1 MKDKIREILLANI
14 YELDGVDITDDL
26 ELITGGYIDSFD
38 IIGLISEFEDAFDI
52 SIPLEDLEVGQF
64 NTVNS
69 IENVIRKFQN

>member
-14 YELDGVDITDDL
+14 DELDGVNITDDL

-64 NTVNS
+64 DTVNS

>member
-14 YELDGVDITDDL
+14 DELDGVDITDDL

-52 SIPLEDLEVGQF
+52 SIPLEDLEVEQF
-64 NTVNS
+64 DTVNS

>member
-1 MKDKIREILLANI
+1 MKDKIIEILLANI
-14 YELDGVDITDDL
+14 DELDGVDITDDL

-64 NTVNS
+64 DTVNS

>member
-14 YELDGVDITDDL
+14 DELDGVDITDDL

-38 IIGLISEFEDAFDI
+38 IIGLISEFEAAFDI

-64 NTVNS
+64 DTVNS

>member
-1 MKDKIREILLANI
+1 MKDRIREILLANI
-14 YELDGVDITDDL
+14 DELDGVDITDDL

-64 NTVNS
+64 DTVNS

>member
-14 YELDGVDITDDL
+14 DELDGVDITDDL

-64 NTVNS
+64 DTVNS
-69 IENVIRKFQN
+69 IENVIRKIQS

>member
-14 YELDGVDITDDL
+14 DELDGVDLTDDL

-64 NTVNS
+64 DTVNS
-69 IENVIRKFQN
+69 IEKVIRKFQN

>member
-64 NTVNS
+64 DTVNS

>member
-1 MKDKIREILLANI
+1 MTSNSLPEAI
-14 YELDGVDITDDL
+14 DDL

-64 NTVNS
+64 DTVNS

>member
-14 YELDGVDITDDL
+14 DELDGVDITDDL

-64 NTVNS
+64 DTVNS